1 MANEKQAQLGCFVSV
16 PFSAEFEDVRRAVNA
31 GLAMAGFRAIELLD
45 LSPSGRTIHET
56 LMGALASADCVIAE
70 LTSQNPIIHFE
81 LGLAQAMGK
90 AVFPIVRR
98 SESGY
103 VPSNLRDMLMVL
115 YDPTPDGMSGL
126 TSQITKALLDFRRS
140 PRRSQFIS
148 SGRVSTPFFI
158 DWDRLDRSDEENLC
172 RELLSQMGLRRVDW
186 FKESKEIDLIA
197 EYPRKDPDGF
207 EYRELWLVSTGR
219 NAPMEMILHMAGD
232 DIDMYLRHLARGNKR
247 FERMWSVEE
256 NIPITLLFVALGKSA
271 YGDEFDM
278 IREGLTGRSRKRGYP
293 SPMRLRFWD
302 REYLTTLVQQFPNIG
317 YKYFSDEG
325 RSQSKFRKG
334 PEELYQENLALAE
347 RLTKTNA
354 DLEEEK
360 NRRVRAERDSVW
372 KDISF
377 SAAHKI
383 GNPVFA
389 IETDLDPLEK
399 RILED
404 RKDEAVEVVENIRGA
419 VEKAKGI
426 VDQFKSLTK
435 AQQVQ
440 PVPTLLRPIIED
452 SCRIL
457 ESKNVGCHV
466 TCRDDLQVLGDPER
480 LAEVFDELVSNA
492 LHWLDNPTKDVKV
505 VATIADQSALPP
517 EVDSS
522 RKYVL
527 VHFRDNGPGIAFE
540 NKTRIFEAF
549 FSTYDQ
555 GTGLGLALVRR
566 IVEGHGGAIL
576 ETGYP
581 SEGADFEI
589 YLPLAEDSKK

>member
-1 MANEKQAQLGCFVSV
+1 MTSEKRAKLNCFVSI
-16 PFSAEFEDVRRAVNA
+16 PFSLEFAAVQA
-31 GLAMAGFRAIELLD
+31 GVTKGLAAAGFRATFVAEGTRAD
-45 LSPSGRTIHET
+45 RKGREA
-56 LMGALASADCVIAE
+56 LVGAVASADCVVAD
-70 LTSQNPIIHFE
+70 LTSANPNVHFV

-90 AVFPIVRR
+90 AVFVIMQNGESRNHAAEL
-98 SESGY
+98 SET
-103 VPSNLRDMLMVL
+103 LIIL
-115 YDPTPDGMSGL
+115 YDSTPSGIEVL
-126 TSQITKALLDFRRS
+126 SQQLQRAFLEFRRS
-140 PRRSQFIS
+140 PRRSQSIS
-148 SGRVSTPFFI
+148 SQRVSTPFFV
-158 DWDRLDRSDEENLC
+158 DWDKLDRTDEENLC

-186 FKESKEIDLIA
+186 FKESKEVDLIA

-207 EYRELWLVSTGR
+207 EYRELWLVNTGR
-219 NAPMEMILHMAGD
+219 KSMDMIL
-232 DIDMYLRHLARGNKR
+232 DMVEHDFEYLMHHLARGNSR
-247 FERMWSVEE
+247 FERMWSGEE
-256 NIPITLLFVALGKSA
+256 NNPITLLFVALGRGA
-271 YGDEFDM
+271 YSDDFDM
-278 IREGLTGRSRKRGYP
+278 LRDRLSGRSRKRGLR
-293 SPMRLRFWD
+293 SSMRLRFWD

-334 PEELYQENLALAE
+334 PEELYQENVILSLRLA
-347 RLTKTNA
+347 KTNS

-389 IETDLDPLEK
+389 IETDLDPLQR
-399 RILED
+399 RIVEN
-404 RKDEAVEVVENIRGA
+404 RKEEAVEVIANIRGA

-440 PVPTLLRPIIED
+440 PVPTLLLPILQD
-452 SCRIL
+452 CCRIL
-457 ESKNVGCHV
+457 DQKNVKLSV
-466 TCRDDLQVLGDPER
+466 TCQENLSVFGDPER
-480 LAEVFDELVSNA
+480 LTEVFDELVSNA
-492 LHWLDNPTKDVKV
+492 LHWFDKPTNEVQV
-505 VATIADQSALPP
+505 IVTIADQSNLPT
-517 EVDSS
+517 EVDSD
-522 RKYVL
+522 RRYAL
-527 VHFRDNGPGIAFE
+527 VHFRDNGPGVAFE

-576 ETGYP
+576 ETGIP
-581 SEGADFEI
+581 RDGADFEI
-589 YLPLAEDSKK
+589 YLPLAEESQK